1 MVHLLEADSITL
13 NFGNW
18 QILSDIYLKCET
30 GKVTGLLGRNGHGKS
45 TLMNII
51 YGTQAAKSGTIRYN
65 SSYTEQVFRVPGL
78 AVYLP
83 QFNFSPKRLTLSR
96 IFEDFDVDFLEF
108 EKRFPEFRLKHT
120 NRMRDL
126 SGGQTRLTET
136 YILLKTAAKFVLLD
150 EPFTH
155 LSPLMIEQVQELVSE
170 AKKEKGI
177 LITDHMY
184 RHIIDLS
191 DTLYLLAN
199 GKTHLIRDL
208 SELEFLGYAKL

>member
-1 MVHLLEADSITL
+1 
-13 NFGNW
+13 
-18 QILSDIYLKCET
+18 
-30 GKVTGLLGRNGHGKS
+30 
-45 TLMNII
+45 
-51 YGTQAAKSGTIRYN
+51 
-65 SSYTEQVFRVPGL
+65 
-78 AVYLP
+78 
-83 QFNFSPKRLTLSR
+83 
-96 IFEDFDVDFLEF
+96 
-108 EKRFPEFRLKHT
+108 
-120 NRMRDL
+120 MRDL